1 MISFPKDISFKYP
14 WRDYQQRLLENF
26 KTYLQD
32 NQIHIIAPPGS
43 GKTVL
48 GIEMLLRINKPTLI
62 LAPTNTIKNQWLDR
76 FLTLFLDL
84 KEKPDWISLD
94 VNKPAFL
101 TIDTYQALNAV
112 EKDPKRFDVLVKNLK
127 GIKFS
132 CLVLDEAHHL
142 KKEWYRSLAQ
152 LQSHFEI
159 VNISLTATPPY
170 DSSYAEWQNYITL
183 NGSVDAEIS
192 VPELVKEK
200 SLCAHQDFVYYN
212 FPSRTEY
219 ESIEKIKEKSNKT
232 YLDFINDNTLY
243 ELLTNLS
250 IVKSPQENE
259 QKIFQDFSFYS
270 AVIIFLKFKNFRFPP
285 EHFEVIGATVDSI
298 PDLTPAWLS
307 LLLTKLLLT
316 SDYENYVNEKQKKQW
331 IQNLRNAGVLGEQTI
346 SFRINNEV
354 ESLLAQSINKL
365 ESIIAIAELEFSSLK
380 ENLRLVI
387 LTDYIRKEFIS
398 QSFENNI
405 VLNRI
410 GVFSIFE
417 SLRRKNLDGFTM
429 AVLTGSLVVLPR
441 SVEEAFY
448 KKCAAQNIL
457 NLKLEKL
464 SYDESFLLVNV
475 SNNFQNKL
483 VSIVTELF
491 EEGHFQAIIG
501 TKALLGEGWDAPCI
515 NSIILASF
523 VGSFVLSNQMRG
535 RALRLPTNNL
545 TKTSNIWHLISVNPL
560 GDNGGSDI
568 TTMQRRFKAFVGVDY
583 NKDLISN
590 SFYRLNHLE
599 NSFNISQIERTNQA
613 TKMLAIQRH
622 SLLEKWEHAISNGHQ
637 MIDEYA
643 IPEEVFKVKK
653 TKRFYF
659 DKSVRNVFAIL
670 TLGIMSFSW
679 QGIEVMLKNFLG
691 SQNLGSILHL
701 GWIFTVIGALMF
713 AKPLYKSVRL
723 WYLYKEPIGFFSKI
737 CEVVFEQL
745 REEKM
750 LTSKD
755 ANLVTETKN
764 GQVSCYLE
772 NANSNENS
780 IFFSAI
786 NEVFSAIDSPKY
798 FIKTEDKLWKGRMV
812 HNYFNVPQVFS
823 KTKNQAQK
831 FSTLWET
838 QIGANTLYLSWNLEG
853 RKELVKARFNS
864 YFNQFENQSQ
874 VITEWK

>member
-1 MISFPKDISFKYP
+1 MTGFPENISFRYP

-26 KTYLQD
+26 ESYLQD
-32 NQIHIIAPPGS
+32 NQVYIIAPPGS

-48 GIEMLLRINKPTLI
+48 GLEMLLRINKPTLI

-94 VNKPAFL
+94 VNKPSFL

-112 EKDPKRFDVLVKNLK
+112 EKDPKRFNALIKSMKEV
-127 GIKFS
+127 KFS

-170 DSSYAEWQNYITL
+170 DSAYAEWLNYITL
-183 NGSVDAEIS
+183 NGTVDAEIS

-219 ESIEKIKEKSNKT
+219 ESIEKIKEKSNQVFN
-232 YLDFINDNTLY
+232 DFINDNELY

-270 AVIIFLKFKNFRFPP
+270 AVIIFLKFKNFQFPL
-285 EHFEVIGATVDSI
+285 EHFEVIGANADSI
-298 PDLTPAWLS
+298 PDLTPGWLS

-331 IQNLRNAGVLGEQTI
+331 IQNLRSAGVLGEQTI
-346 SFRINNEV
+346 NFRLNNEV
-354 ESLLAQSINKL
+354 DSLLAQSINKL
-365 ESIIAIAELEFSSLK
+365 ESIIAITELEFSSLK

-398 QSFENNI
+398 TSSQNNI

-417 SLRRKNLDGFTM
+417 SLRRKDLAGFKM
-429 AVLTGSLVVLPR
+429 AVLTGSLVVLPK
-441 SVEEAFY
+441 SVEEAFL
-448 KKCAAQNIL
+448 KKCADQNIV

-464 SYDESFLLVNV
+464 TYDENFVLINV
-475 SNNFQNKL
+475 SDSFQNKL
-483 VSIVTELF
+483 VGIITELF
-491 EEGHFQAIIG
+491 EEGYFQTIIG

-535 RALRLPTNNL
+535 RALRLPASNL
-545 TKTSNIWHLISVNPL
+545 TKTSNVWHLVSVNPL
-560 GDNGGSDI
+560 GENGGNDM
-568 TTMQRRFKAFVGVDY
+568 TMMQRRFKAFVGVDY
-583 NKDLISN
+583 NNDLISN
-590 SFYRLNHLE
+590 NFSRLHLPV
-599 NSFNISQIERTNQA
+599 NSFALDKIEMTNQA
-613 TKMLAIQRH
+613 SKALATQRY
-622 SLLEKWEHAISNGHQ
+622 SLLEKWEKAISNGHQ
-637 MIDEYA
+637 MLDEFA
-643 IPEEVFKVKK
+643 IPEEVFKAKK

-659 DKSVRNVFAIL
+659 DKSVRNVFAML
-670 TLGIMSFSW
+670 TLGIASFSW
-679 QGIEVMLKNFLG
+679 QGILVMLKNFLG
-691 SQNLGSILHL
+691 TQNIWSVFHL
-701 GWIFTVIGALMF
+701 GWIFTAIGALMF
-713 AKPLYKSVRL
+713 AKPLYKSFKL
-723 WYLYKEPIGFFSKI
+723 WYLYKEPISFFSKI
-737 CEVVFEQL
+737 CEVVFEL
-745 REEKM
+745 LKEEK
-750 LTSKD
+750 LVTSKGAD
-755 ANLVTETKN
+755 LITEMKN

-780 IFFSAI
+780 VFFSAI

-798 FIKTEDKLWKGRMV
+798 FIKTEDKLWKGRTV
-812 HNYFNVPQVFS
+812 HNYFNVPQIFS
-823 KTKNQAQK
+823 KTKNQAQR
-831 FSTLWET
+831 FSSLWET
-838 QIGANTLYLSWNLEG
+838 QIGVNVLYLSWNLEG
-853 RKELVKARFNS
+853 RKELVKARFNA

-874 VITEWK
+874 IITEWK

>member
-1 MISFPKDISFKYP
+1 MINFPKDISFKYP

-48 GIEMLLRINKPTLI
+48 GIEMLLRINKATLI

-127 GIKFS
+127 RIKFS

-219 ESIEKIKEKSNKT
+219 ESIEKIKEKSNKV
-232 YLDFINDNTLY
+232 YQDFLNDNALY

-250 IVKSPQENE
+250 VVKSPQENE

-270 AVIIFLKFKNFRFPP
+270 AVIIFLKFKNFQFPP
-285 EHFEVIGATVDSI
+285 EHFEVIGANVDSI

-316 SDYENYVNEKQKKQW
+316 SDCENYVNEKQKKQW
-331 IQNLRNAGVLGEQTI
+331 IQNLINAGVLGEQTI

-429 AVLTGSLVVLPR
+429 AVLTGSLVVLPK

-464 SYDESFLLVNV
+464 SYDENFLLVNV

-535 RALRLPTNNL
+535 RALRLPANNL

-613 TKMLAIQRH
+613 TKTLAIQRH

-659 DKSVRNVFAIL
+659 VKSVRNVFAIL

-679 QGIEVMLKNFLG
+679 QGFEVMIKNFLG

-701 GWIFTVIGALMF
+701 GWIFTAIGALMF
-713 AKPLYKSVRL
+713 AKPLYKSIRL

-745 REEKM
+745 REEKL

-755 ANLVTETKN
+755 ANLVTEMKN

-798 FIKTEDKLWKGRMV
+798 FIKTEDKLWKGRTV

>member
-1 MISFPKDISFKYP
+1 
-14 WRDYQQRLLENF
+14 
-26 KTYLQD
+26 
-32 NQIHIIAPPGS
+32 
-43 GKTVL
+43 
-48 GIEMLLRINKPTLI
+48 
-62 LAPTNTIKNQWLDR
+62 
-76 FLTLFLDL
+76 
-84 KEKPDWISLD
+84 
-94 VNKPAFL
+94 
-101 TIDTYQALNAV
+101 
-112 EKDPKRFDVLVKNLK
+112 
-127 GIKFS
+127 
-132 CLVLDEAHHL
+132 
-142 KKEWYRSLAQ
+142 
-152 LQSHFEI
+152 
-159 VNISLTATPPY
+159 
-170 DSSYAEWQNYITL
+170 
-183 NGSVDAEIS
+183 
-192 VPELVKEK
+192 
-200 SLCAHQDFVYYN
+200 
-212 FPSRTEY
+212 
-219 ESIEKIKEKSNKT
+219 
-232 YLDFINDNTLY
+232 
-243 ELLTNLS
+243 
-250 IVKSPQENE
+250 
-259 QKIFQDFSFYS
+259 
-270 AVIIFLKFKNFRFPP
+270 
-285 EHFEVIGATVDSI
+285 
-298 PDLTPAWLS
+298 
-307 LLLTKLLLT
+307 
-316 SDYENYVNEKQKKQW
+316 
-331 IQNLRNAGVLGEQTI
+331 
-346 SFRINNEV
+346 
-354 ESLLAQSINKL
+354 
-365 ESIIAIAELEFSSLK
+365 
-380 ENLRLVI
+380 
-387 LTDYIRKEFIS
+387 
-398 QSFENNI
+398 
-405 VLNRI
+405 
-410 GVFSIFE
+410 
-417 SLRRKNLDGFTM
+417 
-429 AVLTGSLVVLPR
+429 
-441 SVEEAFY
+441 
-448 KKCAAQNIL
+448 
-457 NLKLEKL
+457 
-464 SYDESFLLVNV
+464 
-475 SNNFQNKL
+475 
-483 VSIVTELF
+483 
-491 EEGHFQAIIG
+491 
-501 TKALLGEGWDAPCI
+501 
-515 NSIILASF
+515 
-523 VGSFVLSNQMRG
+523 
-535 RALRLPTNNL
+535 
-545 TKTSNIWHLISVNPL
+545 
-560 GDNGGSDI
+560 
-568 TTMQRRFKAFVGVDY
+568 MQRRFKAFVGVDY